1 MGRSRHAEAQISRK
15 YGKVPHGHPVGS
27 LLGVDFVN

>member
-15 YGKVPHGHPVGS
+15 YEKYPMDT
-27 LLGVDFVN
+27 LWGVCWEWIL